1 MMQRKWFPC
10 ALLLAVALGGVLQ
23 AHAQSPESVIGA
35 EQHLTVG
42 GDINGTYLG
51 YGKRWIGGA
60 GVNVDAT
67 LNRHLGAEGEA
78 NFTFYRTSGTF
89 GGTHVTTYLGGP
101 RYQFNGMGSGYRFR
115 PYAKFLVGAGLYNFP
130 YGYGNGS
137 YFVLAPGGGVDYR
150 LNYRWRLR
158 LVDFEYQ
165 IPLQF
170 SFGGTQNY
178 AITTGVR
185 YTIR

>member
-1 MMQRKWFPC
+1 MMQGKWFPC
-10 ALLLAVALGGVLQ
+10 ALLLVLGLVGTLQ
-23 AHAQSPESVIGA
+23 ARAQSPEAAIGD
-35 EQHLTVG
+35 EQRLTVG

-67 LNRHLGAEGEA
+67 LDRHFGAEGEA
-78 NFTFYRTSGTF
+78 NFTFYRAYKF
-89 GGTHVTTYLGGP
+89 THTTTYMGGP
-101 RYQFNGMGSGYRFR
+101 RYQFNGMGSSYRFR
-115 PYAKFLVGAGLYNFP
+115 PYAKFLVGDAQYNFP
-130 YGYGNGS
+130 YNYGHGS
-137 YFVLAPGGGVDYR
+137 YFVIAPGGGVDYR

-165 IPLQF
+165 YPLEF
-170 SFGGTQNY
+170 SFGSTQNY
-178 AITTGVR
+178 VITTGVR